1 MKLQLLTD
9 CADPEPLFQ
18 SPLWCA
24 ETKLDGDWRRVIKS
38 GNEVIGFTR
47 EGNRVALSEETV
59 ALAMLSPF
67 DFVLDGEQMPAGR
80 FLAFDIY
87 GLMGSPVLSD
97 NSARRDIL
105 CDVWKG
111 EVVERVIGEEAK
123 RELCERV
130 KASGGEGIV
139 LKRVD
144 APYMEGRTPYC
155 QRWKNYQQEVFEVAS
170 VNIAKCSIEV
180 SRHGVSFGGV
190 PVQSLARLPKVG
202 DKILVKY
209 ERVTEK
215 GKLLRA
221 VLAK

>member
-1 MKLQLLTD
+1 
-9 CADPEPLFQ
+9 
-18 SPLWCA
+18 
-24 ETKLDGDWRRVIKS
+24 
-38 GNEVIGFTR
+38 
-47 EGNRVALSEETV
+47 
-59 ALAMLSPF
+59 
-67 DFVLDGEQMPAGR
+67 
-80 FLAFDIY
+80 
-87 GLMGSPVLSD
+87 MGSPVLSD

-130 KASGGEGIV
+130 KASGGEGV
-139 LKRVD
+139 VFKRCD

-215 GKLLRA
+215 GRLLRA

>member
-1 MKLQLLTD
+1 MQVQLLTD
-9 CADPEPLFQ
+9 CENPEPLFA
-18 SPLWCA
+18 SPLFCA
-24 ETKLDGDWRRVIKS
+24 EVKEDGDFRRVIKS
-38 GNEVIGFTR
+38 GNEVYGFTR
-47 EGNRVALSEETV
+47 EGNPVALSEETV

-67 DFVLDGEQMPAGR
+67 DFVIDGEQMPKGR
-80 FLAFDIY
+80 FVAFDIC
-87 GLMGSPVLSD
+87 GLMGAPVLSE
-97 NSARRDIL
+97 NSARRDML

-111 EVVERVIGEEAK
+111 EVVRRVIGEQAK
-123 RELCERV
+123 RELCEQV
-130 KASGGEGIV
+130 KEMGGEGIV
-139 LKRVD
+139 FKRVD
-144 APYMEGRTPYC
+144 APYIEGRTPYC
-155 QRWKNYQQEVFEVAS
+155 QRHKFYQQEVFEVSA

-180 SRHGVSFGGV
+180 SRHGKSYGGV

>member
-1 MKLQLLTD
+1 MNIQLLQD
-9 CADPEPLFQ
+9 CADPEPLFH

-24 ETKLDGDWRRVIKS
+24 EVKLDGDWRRVIKG
-38 GNEVIGFTR
+38 GNEVIGLTR
-47 EGNRVALSEETV
+47 EGNRVAPGGETV

-67 DFVLDGEQMPAGR
+67 DFVLDGEQMSGGR
-80 FLAFDIY
+80 FVAFDIF
-87 GLMGSPVLSD
+87 GLMGSPVISD

-105 CDVWKG
+105 RDVWKG

-139 LKRVD
+139 FKRVD
-144 APYMEGRTPYC
+144 APYIEGRTPYC
-155 QRWKNYQQEVFEVAS
+155 QRWKNYETDVFEVSA

-215 GKLLRA
+215 NKLLRA

>member
-1 MKLQLLTD
+1 MQVQLLTD
-9 CADPEPLFQ
+9 CENPEPLFA

-24 ETKLDGDWRRVIKS
+24 EIKEDGDWRRVVKS
-38 GNEVIGFTR
+38 GNEVFGLTR
-47 EGNRVALSEETV
+47 EGNRVALGGETV

-67 DFVLDGEQMPAGR
+67 DFVLDGEQMSGGR
-80 FLAFDIY
+80 FVAFDLF

-123 RELCERV
+123 RELCARV
-130 KASGGEGIV
+130 KAKGGEGIV
-139 LKRVD
+139 FKRVD
-144 APYMEGRTPYC
+144 APYIEGRTAYC
-155 QRWKNYQQEVFEVAS
+155 VRYKNYEQDVFEVSA
-170 VNIAKCSIEV
+170 VNIAKCSVEV
-180 SRHGVSFGGV
+180 SRHGKSYGGV